1 MSQLNEIVIMSQLI
15 NKIYKN
21 NAIVYKV
28 LLFLISVVSIVYL
41 FPKGGQFKY
50 DFTKGKPWQYDNLYA
65 SFDFSI
71 QKNENEIAKEKQDLT
86 INNKQYFVYD
96 NSIVAQVRKEFTEKV
111 NYIQENDSI
120 DSVELLKL
128 VSIGNSVINKVY
140 ENGFLE
146 VASQGKIIDKNDIVY
161 LRKTNQV
168 EELVYNRLLL
178 TKDVF
183 QTITDNIGSTP
194 YTYEQNTLLNIL
206 SEILKANV
214 SFDIEF
220 TQKDLEESFKNI
232 SYTKGLV
239 ATGEL
244 IILKGD
250 IVEGRKLAILNSLKI
265 ESESKV
271 WTESNYYWIVVGYT
285 ILVSLALLM
294 LLLFLKKNRVE
305 IYNNNNKVTFIFF
318 NIIFMVLIQTLVVKY
333 NSDYLYVVPLSI
345 LPIVLKAF
353 FDARLGLFAHVL
365 TVLLL
370 GFIVP
375 NSFEFIYLHIIA
387 GIVTILTVSELYKR
401 ASLFISIGQITLI
414 YMITYFAFSI
424 IKEGNAS
431 QINLNY
437 FMMFAANGV
446 LSFLSVFFIY
456 MYEKIFGLVSDVTLL
471 ELSNTNTKLLR
482 ELNEKA
488 PGTFQHSMQVANL
501 AEAAA
506 NEIGAN
512 SMLVRTGALY
522 HDIGKMLNPMYFIEN
537 QSTGVNPHNDLS
549 PKDSALIIIDHVI
562 KGIELAKKNKLPD
575 RIIDFIRTH
584 HGMSLVFY
592 FYKKE
597 QELNPD
603 DTVDKSKFQYPGP
616 IPFSKETAILMIC
629 DAAEAATK
637 SIKNPTAQSIEVLID
652 KIVEKQKSDNQFI
665 NSDITFREIEKIK
678 KVIKKK
684 LMNMYHLRIEYPD

>member
-1 MSQLNEIVIMSQLI
+1 MSEIV
-15 NKIYKN
+15 NKIYRN
-21 NAIVYKV
+21 NTIIYKV
-28 LLFLISVVSIVYL
+28 FLFLVTTVAIVYL

-50 DFTKGKPWQYDNLYA
+50 DFNNGQLWKYDNLYA
-65 SFDFSI
+65 PFDFAI
-71 QKNENEIAKEKQDLT
+71 QKTEEEIIIEKKEIEVNGKLYFNYDKKIVTDVKETFQNRISQINTSDSLT
-86 INNKQYFVYD
+86 TSNINK
-96 NSIVAQVRKEFTEKV
+96 
-111 NYIQENDSI
+111 
-120 DSVELLKL
+120 LKK
-128 VSIGNSVINKVY
+128 IGERVLWKVY
-140 ENGFLE
+140 EFGFLE
-146 VASQGKIIDKNDIVY
+146 VVSEGRVSDKNEMIALKKENEVQDILFKKLLTSKGVLEIINRNLDGEPFTYGQKLVLNLLAGIIKPNVSYDNVLTDKIIDN
-161 LRKTNQV
+161 
-168 EELVYNRLLL
+168 E
-178 TKDVF
+178 
-183 QTITDNIGSTP
+183 IGH
-194 YTYEQNTLLNIL
+194 
-206 SEILKANV
+206 
-214 SFDIEF
+214 
-220 TQKDLEESFKNI
+220 I
-232 SYTKGLV
+232 SYTKGKV
-239 ATGEL
+239 EVGKL

-250 IVEGRKLAILNSLKI
+250 IVEGKKLAILNSLKS

-271 WTESNYYWIVVGYT
+271 WTESNYNWIIFGYT

-294 LLLFLKKNRVE
+294 LLLFLNQYRLE
-305 IYNNNNKVTFIFF
+305 IFNNNNKVTFIFF
-318 NIIFMVLIQTLVVKY
+318 NVFAIIFIQTLVIKY

-345 LPIVLKAF
+345 LPIILKAF

-370 GFIVP
+370 GYIVP

-401 ASLFISIGQITLI
+401 ATLFISVAQITLI

-431 QINLNY
+431 QINWDY
-437 FMMFAANGV
+437 FMLFAANGL
-446 LSFLSVFFIY
+446 LSFLSIILIY
-456 MYEKIFGLVSDVTLL
+456 IYEKVFGLVSDVTLL

-549 PKDSALIIIDHVI
+549 PMDSTKIITDHVI
-562 KGIELAKKNKLPD
+562 KGVELAKKHNLPD

-584 HGMSLVFY
+584 HGTSSTYY

-603 DTVDKSKFQYPGP
+603 TVVDIKKFKYQGP
-616 IPFSKETAILMIC
+616 IPFSKETAILMMC
-629 DAAEAATK
+629 DAAEAASK
-637 SIKNPTAQSIEVLID
+637 SLKTPTAQSISNLID
-652 KIVEKQKSDNQFI
+652 KIIDKQMADNQFL
-665 NSDITFREIEKIK
+665 NSDITFREIKVIK

-684 LMNMYHLRIEYPD
+684 LMNIYHLRVEYPE

>member
-1 MSQLNEIVIMSQLI
+1 MSNVI

-21 NAIVYKV
+21 NAMVYKV
-28 LLFLISVVSIVYL
+28 LLFLISVVAIVYL

-50 DFTKGKPWQYDNLYA
+50 DFNKGKPWQYDNLYA
-65 SFDFSI
+65 AFDFSI
-71 QKNENEIAKEKQDLT
+71 QKTKEELDIEKQYL
-86 INNKQYFVYD
+86 IRNNKKYFEYD
-96 NSIVAQVRKEFTEKV
+96 NTTVLDVKADFTAKI
-111 NYIQENDSI
+111 NFIQENDSI
-120 DSVELLKL
+120 DSSQMLSL
-128 VSIGNSVINKVY
+128 IATGNFIINEVY
-140 ENGFLE
+140 KNGFINEANQNQAIQENDIILLRKNTE
-146 VASQGKIIDKNDIVY
+146 VAEIAYSKLFVY
-161 LRKTNQV
+161 KETL
-168 EELVYNRLLL
+168 
-178 TKDVF
+178 DF
-183 QTITDNIGSTP
+183 ITQNIGGLPLDYGKTKLLS
-194 YTYEQNTLLNIL
+194 TLLAV
-206 SEILKANV
+206 LKPNV
-214 SFDIEF
+214 AFDSGF
-220 TQKDLEESFKNI
+220 TQKALDESFKSI
-232 SYTKGLV
+232 SYQKGLV
-239 ATGEL
+239 TTGEL

-250 IVEGRKLAILNSLKI
+250 IIEGKKLAILNSLKI

-271 WTESNYYWIVVGYT
+271 WSESNYIWIVSGYT
-285 ILVSLALLM
+285 VLVSLALLM
-294 LLLFLKKNRVE
+294 LLLFLKKNREE

-353 FDARLGLFAHVL
+353 FDARLGLFVHVL

-431 QINLNY
+431 QINIDY

-446 LSFLSVFFIY
+446 LSFLAVFFIY

-537 QSTGVNPHNDLS
+537 QATGVNPHNDLS
-549 PKDSALIIIDHVI
+549 PRDSASIIIDHVI
-562 KGIELAKKNKLPD
+562 KGIELAKEHRLPD

-584 HGMSLVFY
+584 HGTSLVYY

-597 QELNPD
+597 QEMNPEETID
-603 DTVDKSKFQYPGP
+603 IRKFQYPGP
-616 IPFSKETAILMIC
+616 IPFSKETAILMIS

-637 SIKNPTAQSIEVLID
+637 SIKNPTAQSIDLLID

>member
-1 MSQLNEIVIMSQLI
+1 MSEIV
-15 NKIYKN
+15 NKIYRN
-21 NAIVYKV
+21 NTIIYKV
-28 LLFLISVVSIVYL
+28 FLFLVTTVAIVYL

-50 DFTKGKPWQYDNLYA
+50 DFNNGQLWKYDNLYA
-65 SFDFSI
+65 PFDFAI
-71 QKNENEIAKEKQDLT
+71 QKTDEEIIIEKKEIEVNGKLYFNYDKKIVTDVKETFQNRISQINTSDSLT
-86 INNKQYFVYD
+86 NYD
-96 NSIVAQVRKEFTEKV
+96 ISK
-111 NYIQENDSI
+111 
-120 DSVELLKL
+120 LKK
-128 VSIGNSVINKVY
+128 IGERVLWKVY
-140 ENGFLE
+140 EVGFLE
-146 VASQGKIIDKNDIVY
+146 VVSEGRVSDKNEMIALKKENEVQDILFKKLLTSKGVLEIINRNLDGEPFTYGQKLVLNLLAGIIKPNVSYDNVLTDKIIDN
-161 LRKTNQV
+161 
-168 EELVYNRLLL
+168 
-178 TKDVF
+178 
-183 QTITDNIGSTP
+183 
-194 YTYEQNTLLNIL
+194 
-206 SEILKANV
+206 EI
-214 SFDIEF
+214 DH
-220 TQKDLEESFKNI
+220 I
-232 SYTKGLV
+232 SYTKGKV
-239 ATGEL
+239 EVGKL

-250 IVEGRKLAILNSLKI
+250 IVEGKKLAILNSLKS

-271 WTESNYYWIVVGYT
+271 WTESNYNWIIFGYT

-294 LLLFLKKNRVE
+294 LLLFLNQYRLE
-305 IYNNNNKVTFIFF
+305 IFNNNNKVTFIFF
-318 NIIFMVLIQTLVVKY
+318 NVFAIIFIQTLVIKY

-345 LPIVLKAF
+345 LPIILKAF

-370 GFIVP
+370 GYIVP

-401 ASLFISIGQITLI
+401 ATLFISVAQITLI

-431 QINLNY
+431 QINWDY
-437 FMMFAANGV
+437 FMLFAANGL
-446 LSFLSVFFIY
+446 LSFLSIILIY
-456 MYEKIFGLVSDVTLL
+456 IYEKVFGLVSDVTLL

-549 PKDSALIIIDHVI
+549 PMDSTKIITDHVI
-562 KGIELAKKNKLPD
+562 KGVELAKRHNLPD

-584 HGMSLVFY
+584 HGTSSTYY

-603 DTVDKSKFQYPGP
+603 TLIDIKKFQYQGP
-616 IPFSKETAILMIC
+616 IPFSKETAILMMC
-629 DAAEAATK
+629 DAAEAASK
-637 SIKNPTAQSIEVLID
+637 SLKTPTAHSISSLID
-652 KIVEKQKSDNQFI
+652 KIVDKQMADNQFL
-665 NSDITFREIEKIK
+665 NSDITFREIKVIK

-684 LMNMYHLRIEYPD
+684 LMNIYHLRVEYPE

>member
-1 MSQLNEIVIMSQLI
+1 MSKFI
-15 NKIYKN
+15 NKVYKN

-28 LLFLISVVSIVYL
+28 LLFLIAVVSIVYL

-50 DFTKGKPWQYDNLYA
+50 DFNKGKPWQYDNLYA
-65 SFDFSI
+65 TFDFSI
-71 QKNENEIAKEKQDLT
+71 QKTDEEINKEKLEIT
-86 INNKQYFVYD
+86 RNNNQYFEFD
-96 NSIVAQVRKEFTEKV
+96 NAIVLAVKTEFTTKI
-111 NYIQENDSI
+111 NYIQANDSI
-120 DSVELLKL
+120 EYQQMLNLI
-128 VSIGNSVINKVY
+128 SIGNFVIDKVY
-140 ENGFLE
+140 EYGFID
-146 VASQGKIIDKNDIVY
+146 VASQGKIFNENEIIY
-161 LRKTNQV
+161 LRKNNEV
-168 EELVYNRLLL
+168 EEIAFNKLLIYKEVL
-178 TKDVF
+178 EV
-183 QTITDNIGSTP
+183 ITANIGSQP
-194 YTYEQNTLLNIL
+194 LNYSENKLLNTLL
-206 SEILKANV
+206 EVLKPNV
-214 SFDIEF
+214 SYDAGF
-220 TQKDLEESFKNI
+220 TQKSLEESFKNI

-239 ATGEL
+239 TTGEL

-250 IVEGRKLAILNSLKI
+250 IVEGRNLEILNSLKK

-271 WTESNYYWIVVGYT
+271 WTESSYLWIVSGYT
-285 ILVSLALLM
+285 ILVSFALLM
-294 LLLFLKKNRVE
+294 LLLFLKKYRLE

-318 NIIFMVLIQTLVVKY
+318 NVFLMILIQTLVIKY
-333 NSDYLYVVPLSI
+333 NPDYLYIVPLSI

-401 ASLFISIGQITLI
+401 ANLFISVGQITII

-431 QINLNY
+431 QVNWYY
-437 FMMFAANGV
+437 FMLFSANGL
-446 LSFLSVFFIY
+446 LSFLSLFFIY

-488 PGTFQHSMQVANL
+488 PGTFQHSMQVASL

-549 PKDSALIIIDHVI
+549 PRDSAYLIINHVI
-562 KGIELAKKNKLPD
+562 KGIELAKENRLPD

-584 HGMSLVFY
+584 HGTSLVYY
-592 FYKKE
+592 FYKLE
-597 QELNPD
+597 QELNPEEE
-603 DTVDKSKFQYPGP
+603 VDISKFQYPGP

-629 DAAEAATK
+629 DASEAATK
-637 SIKNPTAQSIEVLID
+637 SIKNPTAQSIEMLID

-678 KVIKKK
+678 KIVKKK

>member
-1 MSQLNEIVIMSQLI
+1 MSQLI

-21 NAIVYKV
+21 NAIVYKI

-65 SFDFSI
+65 TFDFSI
-71 QKNENEIAKEKQDLT
+71 QKDDKEITLEKQELT
-86 INNKQYFVYD
+86 KSNNSYFEYD
-96 NSIVAQVRKEFTEKV
+96 IATVTSVKEAFTSKV
-111 NYIQENDSI
+111 NFIQTNDSI
-120 DSVELLKL
+120 DTGELMKL
-128 VSIGNSVINKVY
+128 VSIGNFVIDEIY
-140 ENGFLE
+140 STGFLE
-146 VASQGKIIDKNDIVY
+146 ISSQGKILDKNEIIY
-161 LRKTNQV
+161 LRKLNEV
-168 EELVYNRLLL
+168 EELVYNRLLFS
-178 TKDVF
+178 KDVF
-183 QTITDNIGSTP
+183 RIITENIGETP
-194 YTYEQNTLLNIL
+194 YTYEQNILLNTL
-206 SEILKANV
+206 SEIIKPNV
-214 SFDIEF
+214 SYDVVF
-220 TQKDLEESFKNI
+220 TQKSLESSFKNI

-250 IVEGRKLAILNSLKI
+250 IVEGKKLAILNSLKI

-271 WTESNYYWIVVGYT
+271 WTESNYNWIVFGYT

-294 LLLFLKKNRVE
+294 LLLFLQKYRPE
-305 IYNNNNKVTFIFF
+305 IYVNNNKVTFIFF
-318 NIIFMVLIQTLVVKY
+318 NVILMVLIQTLVVKY

-387 GIVTILTVSELYKR
+387 GIVTILTVSELHKR
-401 ASLFISIGQITLI
+401 ANLFISIGQITII
-414 YMITYFAFSI
+414 YMITYLAFSI
-424 IKEGNAS
+424 IKEGNAN
-431 QINLNY
+431 QINWGY
-437 FMMFAANGV
+437 FIMFAANGV

-471 ELSNTNTKLLR
+471 ELSNTNSKLLR

-537 QSTGVNPHNDLS
+537 QSTSVNPHNDLS
-549 PKDSALIIIDHVI
+549 SKDSASIIIDHVI
-562 KGIELAKKNKLPD
+562 KGVELAKQHRLPD

-584 HGMSLVFY
+584 HGTSLVYY

-597 QELNPD
+597 QEMNPEE
-603 DTVDKSKFQYPGP
+603 TVDISKFQYPGP

-678 KVIKKK
+678 KVVKKK
-684 LMNMYHLRIEYPD
+684 LMNIYHLRIEYPD